1 MQLIRAKIILGI
13 FIRQSHINKVCE
25 SVSDDG
31 EFNGDDCED
40 NDLIEWQLNSMEI
53 TKLPNMSTLELT
65 LRIPSMLTNLVKT
78 KDFHKLLGNR

>member
-1 MQLIRAKIILGI
+1 M
-13 FIRQSHINKVCE
+13 SND
-25 SVSDDG
+25 DDG
-31 EFNGDDCED
+31 HDDDCED

-78 KDFHKLLGNR
+78 KDFHKLLGKM

>member
-1 MQLIRAKIILGI
+1 M
-13 FIRQSHINKVCE
+13 
-25 SVSDDG
+25 SDDG

-40 NDLIEWQLNSMEI
+40 NDLIERQLNSMEI

-78 KDFHKLLGNR
+78 KDFHKLLGKGRLVTCGNEDKACS